1 MRKTNLLKLFLG
13 CYFLRTGV
21 LPRPEC
27 HSCYALS
34 LPLPNFAFAYLI
46 PDIMRPIF
54 RAVFLLVIILSSCK
68 ALGQRVVSL
77 LPSATFSAVQ
87 MGADANIVGR
97 TSYCPAASNGVK
109 TRIVGDAMTVNV
121 EAIIALSPDVVI
133 ASPFTSQHVVQRLRS
148 LGLKVVSLPTPKDFN
163 EVCSQFL
170 VVGKLTAHEAEASR
184 VVLSEQEAVKAI
196 SAKFANSS
204 HLHFYFQIG
213 AKPLWGATSD
223 YFISDIARKL
233 GGSNVLA
240 VGEGAC
246 SREAVVSRKPDVVVV
261 SSLGGL
267 AVGEVGIWH
276 KVTSA
281 MTVVVDENVLCC
293 PTPVFFRQSLQIVAD
308 ALGK

>member
-1 MRKTNLLKLFLG
+1 MRIVISAILFL
-13 CYFLRTGV
+13 
-21 LPRPEC
+21 
-27 HSCYALS
+27 AI
-34 LPLPNFAFAYLI
+34 LI
-46 PDIMRPIF
+46 
-54 RAVFLLVIILSSCK
+54 SSCP
-68 ALGQRVVSL
+68 AQGQRVVSL

-97 TSYCPAASNGVK
+97 TSYCPSASNGVS
-109 TRIVGDAMTVNV
+109 TFIVGDAMTVNV
-121 EAIIALSPDVVI
+121 EAIVALSPDVVI
-133 ASPFTSQHVVQRLRS
+133 ASPFTSLPVVQRLRS

-170 VVGKLTAHEAEASR
+170 EVGKITAHEVEASR
-184 VVLSEQEAVKAI
+184 VVMREQEAVKAI

-204 HLHFYFQIG
+204 HPRFYFQIG
-213 AKPLWGATSD
+213 AKPLWGATPD
-223 YFISDIARKL
+223 YFISDIASKL
-233 GGSNVLA
+233 GGSNVLE

-267 AVGEVGIWH
+267 AAGEVGLWH

-281 MTVVVDENVLCC
+281 ETVVVDENVLCC

-308 ALGK
+308 ALAK